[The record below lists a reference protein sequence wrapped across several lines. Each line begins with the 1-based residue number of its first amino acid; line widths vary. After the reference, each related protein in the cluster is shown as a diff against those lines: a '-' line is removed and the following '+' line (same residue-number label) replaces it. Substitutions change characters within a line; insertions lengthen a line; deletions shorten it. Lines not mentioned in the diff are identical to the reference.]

1 MAELNINNLT
11 DINGITEQPD
21 GTYKVTKD
29 GVNST
34 AILDKLLYTVK
45 ENLDAQYKSGRI
57 RKEEYAQAYVA
68 LYQASLQIASQIFL
82 QKDLI
87 TKQIEKEAKSIELIE
102 RQKKGFDDD
111 FITKATE
118 SINQIYL
125 SFLSTLPNIDNQ
137 PYISLGT
144 GQYHLNFQ
152 DENSYK
158 DKNKEHPEYGQEID
172 KEAPIKLK
180 ALDGIMGLFINR
192 IAGYQGLT
200 ELPIDLTETNKPRT

>member
-1 MAELNINNLT
+1 MAELNLNNLT

-34 AILDKLLYTVK
+34 AILDKLLYTAK

-82 QKDLI
+82 QKDLVA
-87 TKQIEKEAKSIELIE
+87 KQIEKEAKSIELIE

-158 DKNKEHPEYGQEID
+158 YKNKEKPELGQEID
-172 KEAPIKLK
+172 TEAPIKLK
-180 ALDGIMGLFINR
+180 ALDGIMGLFVNR
-192 IAGYQGLT
+192 IAGYQGL
-200 ELPIDLTETNKPRT
+200 EKPPIDLTEINKPKT

>member
-1 MAELNINNLT
+1 MAELNLNNLT

-29 GVNST
+29 GLNST

-68 LYQASLQIASQIFL
+68 LYQASLQIALQIFL

-87 TKQIEKEAKSIELIE
+87 AKQVEKEEKSIELIE

-125 SFLSTLPNIDNQ
+125 SFLSTLPNVKNQ

-158 DKNKEHPEYGQEID
+158 YKNEENPSLGQEID

-192 IAGYQGLT
+192 IAGYQGL
-200 ELPIDLTETNKPRT
+200 EKPPIDLTETNKPTT